1 MGAIGWAKGF
11 AEGAHRFELA
21 DAPTARA
28 LSRKPALAIWGMADQ
43 TLRPEHF
50 IPLFSEAF
58 PQGTTHRLEGVGH
71 YCHEDAPEE
80 VAKLIG
86 EFLQKT

>member
-1 MGAIGWAKGF
+1 
-11 AEGAHRFELA
+11 
-21 DAPTARA
+21 
-28 LSRKPALAIWGMADQ
+28 MADQ
-43 TLRPEHF
+43 TLQPEHF

-58 PQGTTHRLEGVGH
+58 PNGTTHRLEGVGH

-80 VAKLIG
+80 VAKLID